1 MRTLLVAA
9 VTLGACSDPTVPT
22 DDAGTDAPS
31 VDAPVDAVPIDSDPN
46 APDAVDAP
54 PLACPPA
61 DSPATVAG
69 TPPTG
74 AWAGRWSCVAE
85 CNRPTADPLFTA
97 TSVTAG
103 ATITWR
109 TPGGTIQHAATA
121 SRGCWVV
128 AATECTSGYA
138 LCTTPG
144 VTATQVQFASVFQLD
159 VGRWQVWEWRG
170 HVP

>member
-1 MRTLLVAA
+1 MRTLLVMA
-9 VTLGACSDPTVPT
+9 VALGACTDPTVPA
-22 DDAGTDAPS
+22 DDAGADAAG
-31 VDAPVDAVPIDSDPN
+31 VDAAVDAVPIDADPN

-54 PLACPPA
+54 PPACATA
-61 DSPATVAG
+61 DPPATVAG

-74 AWAGRWSCVAE
+74 TWAGRWSCVAE
-85 CNRPTADPLFTA
+85 CNQPTAAPLFAA
-97 TSVTAG
+97 TSVAAG

-109 TPGGTIQHAATA
+109 TPSGTVQHAATA

-128 AATECTSGYA
+128 AATECASGYA
-138 LCTTPG
+138 LCATPG